1 MNETLPL
8 SGLKVIELGSSLA
21 GPSAAE
27 TLALLGADVVKVEP
41 PEGDASRTWG
51 SSVANGGGIGY
62 QSVNREKRSIT
73 IDFSDDEQL
82 NKLKAL
88 IDKSDILLQNLR
100 PGVTKKFGFDPRSAM
115 ATNPTL
121 IYCNINSYGTKGP
134 LKEQPGYDPLM
145 QGFSGMMSITG
156 ESDRPPSRVGP
167 SVIDLGAGM
176 WSVIGILSA
185 LHQSKQSGKGMV
197 VDSSLMETA
206 LHWMKFPIA
215 EYLESG
221 KLLQRN
227 GNKGPGLVP
236 NRGFATL
243 DGDLMITV
251 GTNGQFKNFC
261 RALEQPDWLDDERFA
276 TNNSR
281 TENFVE
287 LEQRIEKVLKTQ
299 PRETWIE
306 RLSRV
311 NVPNSPIHTID
322 EVVKHPQ
329 VTDVG
334 LIQSSPDNSQQLVG
348 LPLSFDQQRPT
359 FKRQPPK
366 LGEHNEE
373 VFQQWLGES

>member
-1 MNETLPL
+1 MNEMLPL
-8 SGLKVIELGSSLA
+8 NGLKVIELGSSLA

-27 TLALLGADVVKVEP
+27 TLALLGADVVKIEP

-51 SSVANGGGIGY
+51 SPLANGGGIGY
-62 QSVNREKRSIT
+62 QAVNREKRSVL
-73 IDFSDDEQL
+73 IDFSDSDQL
-82 NKLKAL
+82 LKLKGL

-100 PGVTKKFGFDPRSAM
+100 PGVTKKFGLDPDTVM
-115 ATNPTL
+115 ATNPRL

-156 ESDRPPSRVGP
+156 EADRPPSRVGP

-185 LHQSKQSGKGMV
+185 LHQSKQTQKGVV

-215 EYLESG
+215 KYLESG

-236 NRGFATL
+236 NRSFATKS
-243 DGDLMITV
+243 GDLMITV
-251 GTNGQFKNFC
+251 GTNGQFRNFC
-261 RALEQPDWLDDERFA
+261 HALEQPGWLDDERFA
-276 TNNSR
+276 SNNSR

-287 LEQRIEKVLKTQ
+287 LERLIQQVLITQ
-299 PRETWIE
+299 PRDVWIE

-311 NVPNSPIHTID
+311 KVPNSPIHTID
-322 EVVKHPQ
+322 EVVQHPQ
-329 VTDVG
+329 VVDVG
-334 LIQSSPDNSQQLVG
+334 LIQSSPDDSQQLVG
-348 LPLSFDQQRPT
+348 LPLSFDQHRPA
-359 FKRQPPK
+359 FQRQPPK
-366 LGEHNEE
+366 LGEHTDE
-373 VFQQWLGES
+373 VFQQWLDGD